1 MVGLVNEC
9 ILNLFVCRWVFFCTG
24 LAWLQTGNICCILL
38 LHWVSAFF
46 WRQKVDSLGLVSAI
60 LLKGHSWQT
69 HKKWLMFNGSRSFEI
84 KLDTKYLEDKAQCM
98 FSPEIEVCF
107 CRKSPKMYL
116 ILGIWKMFFEIQYLR
131 FPVFLGSESWC
142 RWVFFCAGLIWLLTG
157 ITCCGQLVICSGKGV
172 SCQFEW
178 GQL

>member
-1 MVGLVNEC
+1 MG
-9 ILNLFVCRWVFFCTG
+9 I
-24 LAWLQTGNICCILL
+24 L
-38 LHWVSAFF
+38 LHWFGLTADRQYLLHTAAALSQCWRASFAVFF

-84 KLDTKYLEDKAQCM
+84 KLDIKYLEDKAQCM

-131 FPVFLGSESWC
+131 FPVFFRSESWC

-157 ITCCGQLVICSGKGV
+157 ITCCGQLVSVVGRGFLVNLIGANYR
-172 SCQFEW
+172 
-178 GQL
+178 

>member
-1 MVGLVNEC
+1 MG
-9 ILNLFVCRWVFFCTG
+9 I
-24 LAWLQTGNICCILL
+24 L
-38 LHWVSAFF
+38 LHWFGLTADRQYLLHTAAALSQCWRASFAVFF

-116 ILGIWKMFFEIQYLR
+116 ILGFWKCSSR
-131 FPVFLGSESWC
+131 FSILGSQ
-142 RWVFFCAGLIWLLTG
+142 FFWGLNLGADGCSFALVWSDCWQALLAVG
-157 ITCCGQLVICSGKGV
+157 NWSSVVERGFLVNLSGANYR
-172 SCQFEW
+172 
-178 GQL
+178 

>member
-1 MVGLVNEC
+1 MG
-9 ILNLFVCRWVFFCTG
+9 I
-24 LAWLQTGNICCILL
+24 L
-38 LHWVSAFF
+38 LHWFGLTADRQYLLHTAAALSQCWRASFAAFF